1 MLGYGS
7 FFVLYS
13 KNRNVLLHV
22 TKKTCIFGFSFTL
35 SVELSWVL
43 LRPAEV
49 QRGLHDYARTGASLA
64 IQGTCINP
72 DCSSSPST
80 ICVGCTNDVGFV
92 FCCKPKPGKRCCC
105 KPKPGK
111 RCWERLHESR
121 APDRVDA
128 NVIAVERP
136 SLIKKRKRNSNL
148 GSERKPKKAEKASVP
163 ESSSYS
169 IRIICHFIVTLN
181 VTKLSTFFQS

>member
-1 MLGYGS
+1 MSQGIARNPRIHDIHRKRSIVTFY

-22 TKKTCIFGFSFTL
+22 TKKAYIFGFSFTL

-49 QRGLHDYARTGASLA
+49 QRGLHDYARTGTSLA

-72 DCSSSPST
+72 DCNSSPST
-80 ICVGCTNDVGFV
+80 ICMGCTNDVGLV
-92 FCCKPKPGKRCCC
+92 FCC

-111 RCWERLHESR
+111 RCWERLHEAR

-128 NVIAVERP
+128 NGIAVERP

-148 GSERKPKKAEKASVP
+148 GSERKPKRLKKPLS
-163 ESSSYS
+163 
-169 IRIICHFIVTLN
+169 LN
-181 VTKLSTFFQS
+181 PHHIQLE